1 MGEEDLLMRN
11 SVVNYVLC
19 YITTARH
26 SYTEENMMSC
36 CLSFFKASDITEAKD
51 LLYSKAE
58 TETTARKG
66 KSKSTSELSD
76 IFSLLKTVD
85 ESERELPKF
94 LCDGFNKMPPAAG
107 FEVLAEHIINLMSE
121 ISQLRADVSAF
132 DLQSTG
138 RSLIE
143 VKEELRDIKI
153 KLRCA
158 PTVENI
164 SNQNIPRNQSSYSG
178 TVKRSESNA
187 PVNSSRAQNSA
198 RSQTLTTRNLDNGA
212 QLVKSSNHHLRS
224 EGSGS
229 ASGSQSSEVDRPGA
243 DTLNN
248 NREDVTEWTTVQRRR
263 RRSFIT
269 GSKAAASDN
278 FKGVE
283 ETRDIYV
290 GRCNSTVSANTITRY
305 VKREFNIDATCEC
318 ITQRDIEVKA
328 FKVTVNLSES
338 NALLDANKWPLN
350 VRVRKFYTR
359 KHFDH

>member
-1 MGEEDLLMRN
+1 MGEEDLLMQN
-11 SVVNYVLC
+11 SVVNNVLC

-178 TVKRSESNA
+178 TVKCSESND
-187 PVNSSRAQNSA
+187 PVNSFIPPISIQIRAFTTKNPNVRAQ
-198 RSQTLTTRNLDNGA
+198 L
-212 QLVKSSNHHLRS
+212 KESSDHYPRS
-224 EGSGS
+224 EVTSSVSGI
-229 ASGSQSSEVDRPGA
+229 QC
-243 DTLNN
+243 
-248 NREDVTEWTTVQRRR
+248 
-263 RRSFIT
+263 
-269 GSKAAASDN
+269 SD
-278 FKGVE
+278 KG
-283 ETRDIYV
+283 RW
-290 GRCNSTVSANTITRY
+290 C
-305 VKREFNIDATCEC
+305 
-318 ITQRDIEVKA
+318 
-328 FKVTVNLSES
+328 S
-338 NALLDANKWPLN
+338 N
-350 VRVRKFYTR
+350 
-359 KHFDH
+359 